1 MLRQCRRS
9 DPGYD
14 TILPLRP
21 RAKTSCCAST
31 ALPVPTGPDMRVHV
45 SRLQMPALS
54 TLTVTALVKVT
65 HSPAA

>member
-1 MLRQCRRS
+1 
-9 DPGYD
+9 
-14 TILPLRP
+14 
-21 RAKTSCCAST
+21 
-31 ALPVPTGPDMRVHV
+31 MRVHV